1 MSDTAFNPRA
11 TAAWA
16 SLIELADS
24 ENNSAISDHFAANPA
39 RATDYSIRHEGLY
52 LDYSKNRIS
61 DAVKTA
67 LLALL
72 EQSPV
77 QQLARAMAD
86 GEVINLGA
94 AGGIAHGTSR

>member
-1 MSDTAFNPRA
+1 MSDTAFNPTA

-16 SLIELADS
+16 NLVELAGS
-24 ENNSAISDHFAANPA
+24 EKNTSINDHFAANPG
-39 RATDYSIRHEGLY
+39 RANDYAIRHEGLY

-77 QQLARAMAD
+77 QHLANAMAN
-86 GEVINLGA
+86 GINRPV
-94 AGGIAHGTSR
+94 SNV